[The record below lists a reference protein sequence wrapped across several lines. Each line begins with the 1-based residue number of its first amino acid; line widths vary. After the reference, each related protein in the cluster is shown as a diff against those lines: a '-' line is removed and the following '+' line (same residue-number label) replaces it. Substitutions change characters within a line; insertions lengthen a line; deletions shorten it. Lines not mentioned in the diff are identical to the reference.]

1 MSVAAAAFLLGRLLF
16 GIYFV
21 LAGWGHFRQADALAG
36 YAANAGIPA
45 PKLGVLGSG
54 ALMLAGGLSVILG
67 FWVRLGAI
75 ALILFLLPAA
85 FTMHKYWAFP
95 DPGQRHAQ
103 QLNFQR
109 NLALTG
115 AALVLYYFA
124 AAYPESW
131 VYALRP

>member
-1 MSVAAAAFLLGRLLF
+1 MTVAAAAFLLGRLLF
-16 GIYFV
+16 GVYFV
-21 LAGWGHFRQADALAG
+21 VAGWGHFRQADALAG

-75 ALILFLLPAA
+75 ALIVFLVPAA
-85 FTMHKYWAFP
+85 FTMHKYWALS
-95 DPGQRHAQ
+95 DPGQRQAQ

-115 AALVLYYFA
+115 AALVIYYFA
-124 AAYPESW
+124 AVAPASWAY
-131 VYALRP
+131 AIRP